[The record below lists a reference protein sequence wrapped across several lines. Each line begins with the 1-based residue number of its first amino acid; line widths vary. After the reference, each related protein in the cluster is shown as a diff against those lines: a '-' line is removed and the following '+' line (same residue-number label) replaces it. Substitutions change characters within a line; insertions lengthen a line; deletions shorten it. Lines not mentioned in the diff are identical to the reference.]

1 LVVVGHAVLFDE
13 IQRLGLENNTYWF
26 ISSDHGYNLGNHRL
40 PSNKFLLYDHS
51 LRIPMVVK
59 GPGIPSGV
67 VLPILGTNVDYA
79 PTWLGLADIDTPAS
93 MDGRSLLPA
102 LIKRP
107 EDAPPADPQTEDVS
121 GDPEVDGK
129 KEMAEMDANKDGK
142 ATLTE
147 IEAFMKARYYTKP
160 EDLKDLQNDDGK
172 PATPEDITK
181 MVIAARTCI
190 IPSALHEHSFIWS
203 RIPNSLCF

>member
-1 LVVVGHAVLFDE
+1 MGRV
-13 IQRLGLENNTYWF
+13 I
-26 ISSDHGYNLGNHRL
+26 
-40 PSNKFLLYDHS
+40 FLCAL
-51 LRIPMVVK
+51 
-59 GPGIPSGV
+59 
-67 VLPILGTNVDYA
+67 
-79 PTWLGLADIDTPAS
+79 LAAAAICA
-93 MDGRSLLPA
+93 RA
-102 LIKRP
+102 
-107 EDAPPADPQTEDVS
+107 EDKKEEPPPTEDVS

-181 MVIAARTCI
+181 MISRDASELMKELDKDDSKDLNVTEVIAQYQDSGDMPDEGEDMPEEDADGDV
-190 IPSALHEHSFIWS
+190 PPEEAEDAKEE
-203 RIPNSLCF
+203 PEEKK

>member
-1 LVVVGHAVLFDE
+1 MGTIETMQKVIVICALLAAAAICAHA
-13 IQRLGLENNTYWF
+13 
-26 ISSDHGYNLGNHRL
+26 
-40 PSNKFLLYDHS
+40 
-51 LRIPMVVK
+51 
-59 GPGIPSGV
+59 
-67 VLPILGTNVDYA
+67 
-79 PTWLGLADIDTPAS
+79 
-93 MDGRSLLPA
+93 
-102 LIKRP
+102 
-107 EDAPPADPQTEDVS
+107 EDAPPKDPQTEDVS

-181 MVIAARTCI
+181 MISRDASELMKELDKDDSKDLNVTEVIAQYQDSGDMPDEGEDMPEEEADGD
-190 IPSALHEHSFIWS
+190 IPPEEAEDSKEEPEAEEKK
-203 RIPNSLCF
+203 